1 MSLEDQEAVEAV
13 RMLQEFVQDW
23 IRDLKKKCAAE
34 MKLNQTLLFINFKYQ
49 ISIVHTLN
57 VYQNTQKGS
66 LLIVQL

>member
-23 IRDLKKKCAAE
+23 IRDLKKKCASE

-57 VYQNTQKGS
+57 VY
-66 LLIVQL
+66 

>member
-57 VYQNTQKGS
+57 VY
-66 LLIVQL
+66 